1 MLFWVTAALV
11 LLIDQ
16 GTKYIVKT
24 TMTLYE
30 SIPVIPNIFH
40 LTYIENPGAA
50 FGLLANQRL
59 FFIFITMIILTTII
73 YFYYKLTGEKLLL
86 RIALG
91 MVVGGAVGNLIDRL
105 RMGVVTDF
113 FDFRIWPVF
122 NIADSAIV
130 IGMIYIAYQLL
141 FHGEEI

>member
-1 MLFWVTAALV
+1 MLFWITVILV
-11 LLIDQ
+11 LMIDQ
-16 GTKYIVKT
+16 GTKFIVKNS
-24 TMTLYE
+24 MTIYD
-30 SIPVIPNIFH
+30 SIPLIPNIFH

-50 FGLLANQRL
+50 FGLLANQRV
-59 FFIFITMIILTTII
+59 FFIVITSVILIAVI
-73 YFYYKLTGEKLLL
+73 YFYYQLKGEHILL

-91 MVVGGAVGNLIDRL
+91 MVVGGAIGNLIDRL
-105 RMGVVTDF
+105 RMGMVIDF

-130 IGMIYIAYQLL
+130 LGMIYISYQLL

>member
-1 MLFWVTAALV
+1 MLFWITAILV
-11 LLIDQ
+11 LFIDQ
-16 GTKYIVKT
+16 GTKFIVKT

-30 SIPVIPNIFH
+30 SIPLIPNIFH

-50 FGLLANQRL
+50 FGLLANQRVL
-59 FFIFITMIILTTII
+59 FIVLTTII
-73 YFYYKLTGEKLLL
+73 LMAVIIFYYKLKGEYLLL
-86 RIALG
+86 RVALG
-91 MVVGGAVGNLIDRL
+91 MVVGGALGNLIDRL
-105 RMGVVTDF
+105 RMGAVTDF

-130 IGMIYIAYQLL
+130 LGMIYISYQLL

>member
-1 MLFWVTAALV
+1 MLFWITAVLI

-16 GTKYIVKT
+16 GSKYIVKT

-50 FGLLANQRL
+50 FGLLANQRV
-59 FFIFITMIILTTII
+59 FFVIITVIILTTII
-73 YFYYKLTGEKLLL
+73 YFYYKLKGENLIL
-86 RIALG
+86 RVALG
-91 MVVGGAVGNLIDRL
+91 MVVGGAIGNLIDRL
-105 RMGVVTDF
+105 RIGAVTDF
-113 FDFRIWPVF
+113 LDFRIWPVF

-130 IGMIYIAYQLL
+130 VGMIYLAYQII

>member
-1 MLFWVTAALV
+1 MLFWITATII

-16 GTKYIVKT
+16 GTKYIVKS
-24 TMTLYE
+24 TMSLYE

-50 FGLLANQRL
+50 FGLFANQRV
-59 FFIFITMIILTTII
+59 FFVIITLIILVSII
-73 YFYYKLTGEKLLL
+73 YFYYKLKGNHLLL

-91 MVVGGAVGNLIDRL
+91 MVVGGAIGNLIDRL
-105 RMGVVTDF
+105 KMGVVTDF

-122 NIADSAIV
+122 NIADTAIV
-130 IGMIYIAYQLL
+130 LGMIYIAYQLL

>member
-1 MLFWVTAALV
+1 MV
-11 LLIDQ
+11 
-16 GTKYIVKT
+16 
-24 TMTLYE
+24 LYE

-50 FGLLANQRL
+50 FGLLANQRI
-59 FFIFITMIILTTII
+59 FFIVITIIILIAVI
-73 YFYYKLTGEKLLL
+73 YFYRQLKPGQILLK
-86 RIALG
+86 IALG
-91 MVVGGAVGNLIDRL
+91 MVVGGAIGNLIDRL
-105 RMGVVTDF
+105 RIGMVTDF

-130 IGMIYIAYQLL
+130 IGMIYISYQLL

>member
-1 MLFWVTAALV
+1 MLFWITAILV
-11 LLIDQ
+11 LMIDQ
-16 GTKYIVKT
+16 GTKFIVKNS
-24 TMTLYE
+24 MTIYD
-30 SIPVIPNIFH
+30 SIPLIPNIFH

-50 FGLLANQRL
+50 FGLLANQRV
-59 FFIFITMIILTTII
+59 FFIVITSVILIAVI
-73 YFYYKLTGEKLLL
+73 CFYYQLKGEHILL

-91 MVVGGAVGNLIDRL
+91 MVVGGAIGNLIDRL
-105 RMGVVTDF
+105 RMGMVIDF

-130 IGMIYIAYQLL
+130 LGMIYISYQLL

>member
-1 MLFWVTAALV
+1 MV
-11 LLIDQ
+11 
-16 GTKYIVKT
+16 
-24 TMTLYE
+24 LYE

-50 FGLLANQRL
+50 FGLLANQRI
-59 FFIFITMIILTTII
+59 FFIVITIIILIAVI
-73 YFYYKLTGEKLLL
+73 YFYRQLKPGQILLK
-86 RIALG
+86 IALG
-91 MVVGGAVGNLIDRL
+91 MVVGGAIGNLIDRL
-105 RMGVVTDF
+105 RIGTVTDF

-130 IGMIYIAYQLL
+130 IGMIYISYQLL

>member
-1 MLFWVTAALV
+1 MLFWLTALII
-11 LLIDQ
+11 LIIDQ
-16 GTKYIVKT
+16 GSKYLVKA
-24 TMTLYE
+24 TMVLYE

-50 FGLLANQRL
+50 FGLLANQRI
-59 FFIFITMIILTTII
+59 FFIVITIIILIAVI
-73 YFYYKLTGEKLLL
+73 YFYRQLKPGQILLK
-86 RIALG
+86 IALG
-91 MVVGGAVGNLIDRL
+91 MVVGGAIGNLIDRL
-105 RMGVVTDF
+105 RIGMVTDF

-130 IGMIYIAYQLL
+130 IGMIYISYQLL

>member
-1 MLFWVTAALV
+1 LLFWITAVLI

-16 GTKYIVKT
+16 GSKYIVKT

-50 FGLLANQRL
+50 FGLLANQRV
-59 FFIFITMIILTTII
+59 FFVIITVIILTTII
-73 YFYYKLTGEKLLL
+73 YFYYKLKGENLIL
-86 RIALG
+86 RVALG
-91 MVVGGAVGNLIDRL
+91 MVVGGAIGNLIDRL
-105 RMGVVTDF
+105 RIGAVTDF
-113 FDFRIWPVF
+113 LDFRIWPVF

-130 IGMIYIAYQLL
+130 VGMIYLAYQII

>member
-1 MLFWVTAALV
+1 MLFWITAILV
-11 LLIDQ
+11 LMIDQ
-16 GTKYIVKT
+16 GTKFIVKNS
-24 TMTLYE
+24 MTIYD
-30 SIPVIPNIFH
+30 SIPLIPNIFH

-50 FGLLANQRL
+50 FGLLANQRV
-59 FFIFITMIILTTII
+59 FFIVITSVILIAVI
-73 YFYYKLTGEKLLL
+73 YFYYQLKGEHILL

-91 MVVGGAVGNLIDRL
+91 MVVGGAIGNLIDRL
-105 RMGVVTDF
+105 RMGMVIDF

-130 IGMIYIAYQLL
+130 LGMIYISYQLL

>member
-1 MLFWVTAALV
+1 LLFWITALLV
-11 LLIDQ
+11 LIIDQ

-24 TMTLYE
+24 SMTLYE
-30 SIPVIPNIFH
+30 SIPIIPNIFH

-50 FGLLANQRL
+50 FGLLANQRV
-59 FFIFITMIILTTII
+59 FFIVITTIILVAVI
-73 YFYYKLTGEKLLL
+73 YFYYQLKTGHFLL

-91 MVVGGAVGNLIDRL
+91 MVVGGAIGNLIDRL

-130 IGMIYIAYQLL
+130 LGMIYISYQLL

>member
-1 MLFWVTAALV
+1 LLFWVTAALV

>member
-1 MLFWVTAALV
+1 MLFWLTALII
-11 LLIDQ
+11 LIIDQ
-16 GTKYIVKT
+16 GSKYLVKA
-24 TMTLYE
+24 TMVLYE

-50 FGLLANQRL
+50 FGLLANQRI
-59 FFIFITMIILTTII
+59 FFIVITIIILIAVI
-73 YFYYKLTGEKLLL
+73 YFYRQLKPGQILLK
-86 RIALG
+86 IALG
-91 MVVGGAVGNLIDRL
+91 MVVGGAIGNLIDRL
-105 RMGVVTDF
+105 RIGTVTDF

-130 IGMIYIAYQLL
+130 IGMIYISYQLL